1 MPAINYYRKC
11 LGVGPY
17 ANVDAYFADVD
28 PNNDMRTF
36 IQTQI
41 DASIIESMEYKLAAA
56 GNAVYCKGTV
66 PDDNSWD
73 VILANESAA
82 GFNFKMQ
89 MNVITVTAA
98 EFEAGA

>member
-1 MPAINYYRKC
+1 
-11 LGVGPY
+11 
-17 ANVDAYFADVD
+17 
-28 PNNDMRTF
+28 
-36 IQTQI
+36 
-41 DASIIESMEYKLAAA
+41 MEYKLAAA
-56 GNAVYCKGTV
+56 GNAVYCKGAV

-73 VILANESAA
+73 TILANESSA

>member
-1 MPAINYYRKC
+1 MSVNYYRKC

-41 DASIIESMEYKLAAA
+41 DTSIIESMEYKLAAA
-56 GNAVYCKGTV
+56 GNAVYCKGAV